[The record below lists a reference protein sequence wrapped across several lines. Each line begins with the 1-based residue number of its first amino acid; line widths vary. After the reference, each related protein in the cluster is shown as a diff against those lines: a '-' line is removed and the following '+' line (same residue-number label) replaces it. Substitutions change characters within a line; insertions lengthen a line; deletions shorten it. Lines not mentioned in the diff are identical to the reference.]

1 MLENTLDS
9 PLDTKEIKPVN
20 SKGNQSW
27 IFIGS
32 TDAEAPILWLPD
44 AGKDW
49 GQEKKGTT
57 EDEMIGWHHQLSGR
71 ESEQTPGDS
80 EGQGSL
86 GAAVHGVIKNQTG
99 LTDWTTMRYT
109 ESERIHH
116 QQTCTTRTIKGNPSG
131 RQKIPDGNTNLNKPI
146 KNARNG
152 TLYKYVR
159 SFYYLTVFKR

>member
-1 MLENTLDS
+1 MLKLKLQTLATWCEELTHWKR
-9 PLDTKEIKPVN
+9 PWCWERLK
-20 SKGNQSW
+20 
-27 IFIGS
+27 
-32 TDAEAPILWLPD
+32 A
-44 AGKDW
+44 
-49 GQEKKGTT
+49 EKKGTT

>member
-1 MLENTLDS
+1 MWELDCEEGWAPKNWCFWTVVLENTLES

-57 EDEMIGWHHQLSGR
+57 EDEMIGWHHRLNAR

-116 QQTCTTRTIKGNPSG
+116 QQTCTTRKEIL
-131 RQKIPDGNTNLNKPI
+131 QADG
-146 KNARNG
+146 
-152 TLYKYVR
+152 KYQMEI
-159 SFYYLTVFKR
+159 LI